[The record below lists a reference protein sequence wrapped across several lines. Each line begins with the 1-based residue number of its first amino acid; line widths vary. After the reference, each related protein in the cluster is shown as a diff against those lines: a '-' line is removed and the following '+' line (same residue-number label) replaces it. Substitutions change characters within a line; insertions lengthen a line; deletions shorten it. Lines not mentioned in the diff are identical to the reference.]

1 MNVNVLL
8 TLRNNFKFMLTLQ
21 GWQLNDC
28 LTNDP
33 QHLSNLLLTDYKGRR
48 KSNDVLMSWFGLL
61 HD

>member
-8 TLRNNFKFMLTLQ
+8 ALRNNFKFMLTLQ
-21 GWQLNDC
+21 VWQLNDR

-33 QHLSNLLLTDYKGRR
+33 QRLSDLLLTDYKGRR